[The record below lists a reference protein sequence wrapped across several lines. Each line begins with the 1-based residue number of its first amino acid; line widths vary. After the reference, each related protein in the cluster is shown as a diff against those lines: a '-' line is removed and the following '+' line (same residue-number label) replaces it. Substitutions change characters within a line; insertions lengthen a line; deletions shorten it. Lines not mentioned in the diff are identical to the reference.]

1 MAPLKF
7 EEKMKEKLEQRAI
20 KPSEGSW
27 QQLAKELDSQGQKKV
42 SKKIWWYSVAAIF
55 VGVLV
60 VTSIIKSRGAF
71 SEKIEDQFVDRSKEV
86 MQQDKTDV
94 VQEENT
100 EQQIIDEKQGKVIEN
115 QVLTK
120 KDVSSSAVQKNV
132 VSRQNMLPLER
143 SKSESILVDKITKE
157 EKSNPQ
163 LVKNDNIIVIKQQEG
178 VLPVNPEIIQDKV
191 AGVVAQIKELQKNDV
206 EVTDNEINRLLL
218 EAQREIAT
226 QKILKS
232 NTVSASALLQDVE
245 EEIDETFKQR
255 VFEALKTG
263 FQKVKTAVAEREN

>member
-7 EEKMKEKLEQRAI
+7 EEKIKEKLGQRAI

-27 QQLAKELDSQGQKKV
+27 QQLAKELDSQSQKKV
-42 SKKIWWYSVAAIF
+42 SKKILWYSVAAIF

-60 VTSIIKSRGAF
+60 VTSIIKSRGSF
-71 SEKIEDQFVDRSKEV
+71 SEKTEDQFVDRSKEV
-86 MQQDKTDV
+86 IKQDKTDV

-100 EQQIIDEKQGKVIEN
+100 EQQIIDKQGEKVIEN
-115 QVLTK
+115 QILTK

-132 VSRQNMLPLER
+132 ISRQDMLPLER
-143 SKSESILVDKITKE
+143 SKSESIIVDKITKE

-163 LVKNDNIIVIKQQEG
+163 LVKNDDIIVIKQQEG

-218 EAQREIAT
+218 EAQQEIAT

-255 VFEALKTG
+255 VFEALKAG